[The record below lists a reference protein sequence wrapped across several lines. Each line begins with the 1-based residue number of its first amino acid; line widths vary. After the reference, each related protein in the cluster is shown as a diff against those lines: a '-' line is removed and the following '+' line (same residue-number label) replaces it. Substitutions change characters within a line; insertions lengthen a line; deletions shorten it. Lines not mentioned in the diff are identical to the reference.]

1 MRDCIS
7 VCWTWNHI
15 QNEFKVG
22 VADDPYQKQFQQA
35 TAKKALDR
43 SWEKIVNKFTQCGLF
58 NAMITGLRAS
68 TALMIFVTRFG
79 WN

>member
-7 VCWTWNHI
+7 VCWTWNHN

-35 TAKKALDR
+35 T
-43 SWEKIVNKFTQCGLF
+43 
-58 NAMITGLRAS
+58 
-68 TALMIFVTRFG
+68 
-79 WN
+79 